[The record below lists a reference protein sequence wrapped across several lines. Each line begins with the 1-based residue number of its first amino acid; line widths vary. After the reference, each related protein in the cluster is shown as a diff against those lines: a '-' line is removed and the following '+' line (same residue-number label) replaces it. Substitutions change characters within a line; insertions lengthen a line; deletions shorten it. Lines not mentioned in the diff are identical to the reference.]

1 MPKTAKTPKT
11 VQATKTA
18 AASKTTRSTRAKKT
32 YTYKG
37 KQFRSEQAMILYLLD
52 DYRCIEGF
60 AARYLGNWRA
70 ISQLACVTGGLRT
83 VCGREQLHADLL
95 EARLR
100 ELGGTPQCEVPQER
114 LADLTYYS
122 SPEHS
127 DVEKLGKIA
136 ARLTDPEKVLQFLSE
151 AIEQITEDQDTREL
165 LVTIR
170 DDERATIRW
179 VLESWKTLQ
188 PAA

>member
-1 MPKTAKTPKT
+1 MPKTTPPPKT
-11 VQATKTA
+11 VKATKTP
-18 AASKTTRSTRAKKT
+18 AASKTARSTRAKKT

-37 KQFRSEQAMILYLLD
+37 KQFTSEPAMVLHLLD

-70 ISQLACVTGGLRT
+70 ISRLACVTGGLRT

-95 EARLR
+95 AERLR

-114 LADLTYYS
+114 LADLTFYS

-127 DVEKLGKIA
+127 DVEKLGKV
-136 ARLTDPEKVLQFLSE
+136 ARRLSNPEQVLQFLSE

-170 DDERATIRW
+170 DDERATIHW
-179 VLESWKTLQ
+179 ILESWKTLQ
-188 PAA
+188 PTA